1 MQVTEILKTKGG
13 TVVTTSPETTIDNVA
28 RILRDMRI
36 GVVIVIGVAGRIAG
50 IISERDI
57 ARAVAIHGAT
67 LPAMRVADLMTSS
80 VVTCSP
86 ENSIN
91 EIMTTMTA
99 HRFRHMP
106 VVKDGALVGVI
117 SIGDVVKYRLGEL
130 ETEASVLHEY
140 IRA

>member
-36 GVVIVIGVAGRIAG
+36 GAVIVIGVAGRIAG